1 MSDLKPAQRF
11 AAATPP
17 TDPSLSEQAKLQQRQ
32 QFANADFAADT
43 ITDSAAPRARRSL
56 LWSLLMLA
64 LLLIILLGLW
74 QWGQWLQQS
83 WQQGVFFALL
93 SSLFSLVMLTLLLML
108 SWREWRLWR
117 RLKLNQQWQQQASRI
132 AQSVQ
137 FGEAQALCDSILQVM
152 PVNSALTAAAEQW
165 RQAVTAEHSDQE
177 QLQLFDRLVLTE
189 VDKKA
194 QQLIWRAS
202 TDSSLA
208 VAISPFALA
217 DMLLVTWRSSRML
230 RELAELYGAP
240 MGQLR
245 SLAMLKRALAALLW
259 TGGSELAL
267 DMAGDVLSSELTAKL
282 SARAGQGI
290 IAGLLVARL
299 GYLAQQQLR
308 PLPLAAAQKLNF
320 SDLSKAL
327 VGRFNTAAN
336 TDNKS

>member
-11 AAATPP
+11 TAAEQATA
-17 TDPSLSEQAKLQQRQ
+17 PSQSEPAKLQQRQ
-32 QFANADFAADT
+32 QFSNADFAADT
-43 ITDSAAPRARRSL
+43 ITDGATPRAKQSL
-56 LWSLLMLA
+56 FGPLAMLA
-64 LLLIILLGLW
+64 LLLIVLLGFW

-83 WQQGVFFALL
+83 WQQGIFFAILA
-93 SSLFSLVMLTLLLML
+93 SLFSGVMLILLVLL

-137 FGEAQALCDSILQVM
+137 FGEAQGLCESILQVM
-152 PVNSALTAAAEQW
+152 PANTALTFAAEQW
-165 RQAVTAEHSDQE
+165 RQAITAEHSDQE
-177 QLQLFDRLVLTE
+177 QLQLFDRLVLTG

-259 TGGSELAL
+259 AGGSELAL

-308 PLPLAAAQKLNF
+308 PLPLAEAQKLNV

-327 VGRFNTAAN
+327 VGRFNTATDA
-336 TDNKS
+336 DNKS

>member
-11 AAATPP
+11 AATEQVKA
-17 TDPSLSEQAKLQQRQ
+17 PSQSEPARLQQRQ
-32 QFANADFAADT
+32 QFSNADFAAET
-43 ITDSAAPRARRSL
+43 VTESATPPARHSL
-56 LWSLLMLA
+56 FGPLALLA
-64 LLLIILLGLW
+64 LLLIVLLGFW
-74 QWGQWLQQS
+74 QWGLWLQQS
-83 WQQGVFFALL
+83 WQQSIILASLA
-93 SSLFSLVMLTLLLML
+93 SLFSGVILILLILL

-137 FGEAQALCDSILQVM
+137 FGEAPALCESILQVM
-152 PVNSALTAAAEQW
+152 PANTALTAAAEQW
-165 RQAVTAEHSDQE
+165 RQAITAEHSDQE
-177 QLQLFDRLVLTE
+177 QLQLFDRLVLTS
-189 VDKKA
+189 VDKQA

-217 DMLLVTWRSSRML
+217 DMFLVTWRSSRML
-230 RELAELYGAP
+230 RELAEIYGAP

-259 TGGSELAL
+259 AGGSELAL

-308 PLPLAAAQKLNF
+308 PLPLAEAQKLNM
-320 SDLSKAL
+320 SDFSKAL
-327 VGRFNTAAN
+327 VKRFN

>member
-56 LWSLLMLA
+56 LWPLLMLA

-194 QQLIWRAS
+194 QQIIWRAS

-240 MGQLR
+240 VGLLR
-245 SLAMLKRALAALLW
+245 SFAMLKRALAVLLW
-259 TGGSELAL
+259 AGGSELAQI
-267 DMAGDVLSSELTAKL
+267 G
-282 SARAGQGI
+282 RAH
-290 IAGLLVARL
+290 V
-299 GYLAQQQLR
+299 
-308 PLPLAAAQKLNF
+308 
-320 SDLSKAL
+320 
-327 VGRFNTAAN
+327 
-336 TDNKS
+336 